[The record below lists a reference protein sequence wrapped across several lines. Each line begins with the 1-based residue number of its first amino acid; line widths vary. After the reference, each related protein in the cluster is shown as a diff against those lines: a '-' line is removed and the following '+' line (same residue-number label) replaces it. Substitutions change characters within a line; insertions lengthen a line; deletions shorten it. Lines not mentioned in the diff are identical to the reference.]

1 MSGCYG
7 NDPYDKWLEAQQDK
21 YWESA
26 FADDEE
32 EVDEDEQEEEVLM
45 RDGFSAPDTWS
56 RVPSENKEIE
66 L

>member
-7 NDPYDKWLEAQQDK
+7 NSAYDKWLEAQQDK

-32 EVDEDEQEEEVLM
+32 VDEDEQEEE
-45 RDGFSAPDTWS
+45 
-56 RVPSENKEIE
+56 EE
-66 L
+66 